1 MSHPATG
8 SGGGGRV
15 KLIDAGTETEGEM
28 DDDASQHQTSPEL
41 GQSSG
46 KRKKKTPL
54 SSTVS

>member
-1 MSHPATG
+1 VAVAG
-8 SGGGGRV
+8 S